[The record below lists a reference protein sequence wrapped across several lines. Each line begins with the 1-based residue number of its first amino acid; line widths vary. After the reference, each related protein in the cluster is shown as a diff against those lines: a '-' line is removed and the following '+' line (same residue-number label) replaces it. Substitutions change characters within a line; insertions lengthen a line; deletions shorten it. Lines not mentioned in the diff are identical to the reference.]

1 MSTQLSQAAPLSISI
16 PCTQAHTLSGYF
28 VGARPVKP
36 LLNIY
41 FWNSF
46 LKNTIW
52 DILKE
57 LKVYTI
63 VYCNI
68 YLLLR

>member
-1 MSTQLSQAAPLSISI
+1 MAQLSQAAPLSVFM
-16 PCTQAHTLSGYF
+16 PCTQPHTLSGYF
-28 VGARPVKP
+28 VGARPVKS

-41 FWNSF
+41 FHNFF
-46 LKNTIW
+46 LKNIIL

-57 LKVYTI
+57 LKVYT
-63 VYCNI
+63 VAYCNI